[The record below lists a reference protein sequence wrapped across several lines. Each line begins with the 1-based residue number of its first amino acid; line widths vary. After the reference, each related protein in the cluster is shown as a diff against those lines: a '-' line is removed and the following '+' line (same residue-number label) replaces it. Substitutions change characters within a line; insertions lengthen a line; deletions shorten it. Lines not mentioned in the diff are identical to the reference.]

1 MREVGS
7 VDIVERDK
15 RGEKKEEGERW
26 DRREISFRL

>member
-15 RGEKKEEGERW
+15 RGGKKEEGGEM
-26 DRREISFRL
+26 RLKGDKI